1 MLNWKKIIN
10 DHNKEFNGK
19 CMDDTNPIM
28 FRVKLKNYD
37 VPLLF
42 KSNNKAFGDY
52 LGYSVYA
59 YDEENDRLCRIERD
73 LKYSN
78 IEFIELVEG

>member
-1 MLNWKKIIN
+1 MIN

-19 CMDDTNPIM
+19 CLDDPNHIM

-37 VPLLF
+37 MPLLF

-52 LGYSVYA
+52 LGYSVFA
-59 YDEENDRLCRIERD
+59 YDEENNSLCRIERD
-73 LKYSN
+73 LNDSN
-78 IEFIELVEG
+78 IETIEIIN

>member
-19 CMDDTNPIM
+19 CMDDQNPIM

-37 VPLLF
+37 TPLIF
-42 KSNNKAFGDY
+42 NSRNKAFGDY
-52 LGYSVYA
+52 GGYSVIA
-59 YDEENDRLCRIERD
+59 YDEESDSLHRIERD
-73 LKYSN
+73 LKDSN
-78 IEFIELVEG
+78 IEYIEIKA